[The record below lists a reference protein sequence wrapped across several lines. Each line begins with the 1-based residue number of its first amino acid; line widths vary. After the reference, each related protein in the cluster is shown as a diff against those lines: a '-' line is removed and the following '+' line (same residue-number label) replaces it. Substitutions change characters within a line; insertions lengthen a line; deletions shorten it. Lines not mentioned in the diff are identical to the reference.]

1 MAESITHS
9 FYILTDPAS
18 DTWLDITADVLHR
31 GRRWSHGIM
40 SSAPLDRIA
49 SVGSAYFLLRNDSVS
64 GTEYRYT
71 PGHVNCIS
79 GFSVKTKVK
88 IVASWSGNSKT
99 VFLGWIPPDGIVQ
112 PTAGNQANIVSVTA
126 FDYMYTLLNHTVTLA
141 SIGINKTLGDT
152 TTDLL
157 ALLEVQPSR
166 VDKGNFSETFAAT
179 NETVR
184 ENTSVYAEL
193 NKAVLS
199 EMGYAYLKYE
209 PNSTANDILMVE
221 GQTDRSA
228 VSTYDT
234 VDPGDGEVVYFLTD
248 ESGNKITTEVPEY
261 IILDYVTTFDS
272 IPGIMQFSVTNG
284 AHFTNRVLGKCY
296 PKKLGSTTEIYRLN
310 SPLSLKAGETRSN
323 LRVSYLVE
331 AGYVSVAA
339 TNVAIKGTP
348 AMFVNSNGTGAN
360 LSAYLDVSGIFG
372 AADASLT
379 LQNTGATDGYVTSL
393 ILEGYPIYIGDT
405 ITQVV
410 EIATEGSEYYGHIE
424 MVLDQKYQTD
434 PEHNFDQIS
443 ILATKY
449 SERINTVQDIT
460 FCANSSN
467 ILAGLYISNDIG
479 SKIPVVYAGGNI
491 DEDYFIH
498 GIEVWSEGNAT
509 LCKYILK
516 PASYDSFN
524 FWEIESVGYS
534 ELGETTVLGIES

>member
-1 MAESITHS
+1 MSESITHS

-18 DTWLDITADVLHR
+18 DTWLDVTADVLHR
-31 GRRWSHGIM
+31 GRSWSHGIM

-49 SVGSAYFLLRNDSVS
+49 SVGSATFMLRNDSVS

-88 IVASWSGNSKT
+88 IVAGWSGNTKT

-112 PTAGNQANIVSVTA
+112 PTASNQANIVSVTA
-126 FDYMYTLLNHTVTLA
+126 FDYIYTLLNHTVSLA
-141 SIGINKTLGDT
+141 AIGTNKTLGNVA
-152 TTDLL
+152 TDLL

-166 VDKGNFSETFAAT
+166 VDKGNYSETFAST

-199 EMGYAYLKYE
+199 EMGFAYVKYE
-209 PNSTANDILMVE
+209 PNSTANDILMIE
-221 GQTDRSA
+221 GQTDRSG
-228 VSTYDT
+228 VSAYDT
-234 VDPGDGEVVYFLTD
+234 VDPGDGEIVQHLTD
-248 ESGNKITTEVPEY
+248 ESGNIITTEGDDH

-296 PKKLGSTTEIYRLN
+296 PKKLGATTEIYRLN
-310 SPLSLKAGETRSN
+310 SPLSLKAGETRTN

-339 TNVAIKGTP
+339 DDVAIKGTP

-360 LSAYLDVSGIFG
+360 LSAYLTVTGTFG

-379 LQNTGATDGYVTSL
+379 LENTGATDGYVTSL
-393 ILEGYPIYIGDT
+393 VLEGTPIYIGDT
-405 ITQVV
+405 ISQVV

-424 MVLDQKYQTD
+424 TVLDQKYQTD

-460 FCANSSN
+460 FCANASN
-467 ILAGLYISNDIG
+467 ILAGLYMMNDIG
-479 SKIPVVYAGGNI
+479 SKIPIVYAGGNI

-509 LCKYILK
+509 LCKFTLK

-524 FWEIESVGYS
+524 FWAIESLGYS